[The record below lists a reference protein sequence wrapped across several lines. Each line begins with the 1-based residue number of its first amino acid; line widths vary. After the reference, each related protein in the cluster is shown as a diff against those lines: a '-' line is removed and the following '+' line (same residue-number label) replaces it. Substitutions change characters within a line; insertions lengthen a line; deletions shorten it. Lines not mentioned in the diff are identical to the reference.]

1 MAELNSCEHLGAQGE
16 HGAIKFGQLLGDTP
30 LLALAFLI
38 VCCEITAHGDAQE
51 AGRSSDHWTYN
62 AVRH

>member
-1 MAELNSCEHLGAQGE
+1 
-16 HGAIKFGQLLGDTP
+16 LLGDTP